1 MRKYNSNKKI
11 HKEEAKEKRKTKEEA
26 EKLEAERKAAKERI
40 ENKIKEVEESIEK
53 IENNGDKKVAEASS
67 ITFTDKLNRLLSEK
81 QEETNERIIAL
92 QKDYYTAECELAKS
106 VLERFKVELD
116 CKKDLLDFLKQN
128 LKDLEN
134 TKEINS
140 LWETMS
146 NKEAEAN
153 SKLKEAQRLYDEAKR
168 ARDEADKILREANEK
183 EQENNRI
190 KKELEE
196 QKEMQAREQQRLD
209 EEKKKIEEE
218 KNKGFFSGAWEKVS
232 NFSPVKKIEEKFNE
246 CIVEPLKYY
255 GHKALVG
262 CKIALGVVAVVI
274 AAKTIKPIVDLC
286 TSIKKFFQTKSKK
299 VVPQKPSNSTSATP
313 V

>member
-1 MRKYNSNKKI
+1 MPQ
-11 HKEEAKEKRKTKEEA
+11 A
-26 EKLEAERKAAKERI
+26 LQ
-40 ENKIKEVEESIEK
+40 
-53 IENNGDKKVAEASS
+53 
-67 ITFTDKLNRLLSEK
+67 LLSSEK
-81 QEETNERIIAL
+81 QEETNEKIIAL
-92 QKDYYTAECELAKS
+92 QKDYYTAECNLAKS

-116 CKKDLLDFLKQN
+116 CKKDLLDVLKQN

-232 NFSPVKKIEEKFNE
+232 NFSPVKKVEEKFNE

-299 VVPQKPSNSTSATP
+299 VVPQKPSNSASNTSATP